1 MNSMTGYG
9 RAKVEMPG
17 QLISLELSSVNK
29 KNLEIVVSSPREWQ
43 SFEQHALQFLRGCF
57 DRGRIRVSIHLEPS
71 PNFQHELIFDETFLG
86 SDLKSLSSFME
97 KRGLE
102 FVPTAEIILQLTSLR
117 KKDSGIPPYEEAFP
131 FLEKALISCCEQ
143 MKIMRAD
150 EGRKLCADLNERTQ
164 QLLKLTHEM
173 NEQSHGMANEWK
185 NRLLERLKKAEL
197 DLDEQDDR
205 VLKEIALFA
214 EKCDISEE
222 LTRLSSHL
230 NQIEETFSST
240 SSTGRKTEFLLQEV
254 GRELNTICSKSAR
267 TTCTKLALDARVEVE
282 KMREQVM
289 NVE

>member
-29 KNLEIVVSSPREWQ
+29 RNLEIVVSSPREWQ

-57 DRGRIRVSIHLEPS
+57 DRGRIRVSIYLEPS
-71 PNFQHELIFDETFLG
+71 PNFQHELIFDEAFLG

-150 EGRKLCADLNERTQ
+150 EGRKLCADLNDRTQ

-267 TTCTKLALDARVEVE
+267 TTCTKLALDARMEVE